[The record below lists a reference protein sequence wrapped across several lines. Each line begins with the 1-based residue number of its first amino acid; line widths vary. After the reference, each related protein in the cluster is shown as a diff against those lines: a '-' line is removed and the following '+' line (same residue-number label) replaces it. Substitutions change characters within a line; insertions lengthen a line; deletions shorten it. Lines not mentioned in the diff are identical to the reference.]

1 MGKFN
6 LAPAIDVRLEPIGE
20 RFVHHPCPT
29 RTFKSWSCRRFDRK
43 RLGPCVPCKSRPTAC
58 VATSLMD
65 KGWGGESVSQSPLV
79 NKAFFGFLDSNPR
92 IPQPSR
98 NEVSLLCPVL
108 HLLRRCVVLVF
119 PKAPGILSCLFAQPR
134 GGIAHVSSTTRDM
147 IIRPPRRRWL
157 PLFWPSRSL

>member
-1 MGKFN
+1 MSDWSQSEKGSSITRAPPARSNRGAAAASTASGLDFACHAKAVLQ
-6 LAPAIDVRLEPIGE
+6 LAWR
-20 RFVHHPCPT
+20 
-29 RTFKSWSCRRFDRK
+29 
-43 RLGPCVPCKSRPTAC
+43 
-58 VATSLMD
+58 TSLMD

-79 NKAFFGFLDSNPR
+79 NKAFLGFLDSNPR
-92 IPQPSR
+92 IPRPSR

-108 HLLRRCVVLVF
+108 HLLRRCVVLAF